1 MNFDFSAILDKIDV
15 DAIMTKITDLLT
27 QIDFAA
33 MLDKLAGF
41 IMGLITK

>member
-33 MLDKLAGF
+33 MLDKLVGF

>member
-33 MLDKLAGF
+33 MLDKLVSF

>member
-15 DAIMTKITDLLT
+15 DAIMTKITDLIT
-27 QIDFAA
+27 QIDFSAI
-33 MLDKLAGF
+33 LDKLVGF